1 LKGSVATLNVAP
13 TLNVAKHPDA
23 KCRTFNAKCRNILNY
38 RLCRNLNAKCCT
50 FCLCYDVYIQNV
62 ALCCSFISKIV
73 SCIVLTGY
81 LYGRRL
87 QKTIGY
93 SSNLEDTAIYREY
106 IISKASL
113 VPVHSDVQN
122 RCIWHRFTFILDIF
136 QNISDTVLW
145 IMVRPGCPRMI
156 IKFHISTVLERSQ
169 CSNRVIHVH
178 RLHYI
183 RDGTCN

>member
-1 LKGSVATLNVAP
+1 V
-13 TLNVAKHPDA
+13 
-23 KCRTFNAKCRNILNY
+23 RTIHECRNILNY

-113 VPVHSDVQN
+113 VPVHSDVQILFFYWTLELV
-122 RCIWHRFTFILDIF
+122 RQCGIFGFIFLLEF
-136 QNISDTVLW
+136 RTGSNKTKNTTLSDQ
-145 IMVRPGCPRMI
+145 
-156 IKFHISTVLERSQ
+156 F
-169 CSNRVIHVH
+169 
-178 RLHYI
+178 
-183 RDGTCN
+183 